1 MYTMK
6 GGINMKRK
14 SKAIITI
21 IIALCVIIGGTFIYL
36 NIQQNKNTPLTLSQE
51 QITTDTN
58 ILNEFMT
65 GINQNDLN
73 SYESLTTTDMNTNGT
88 FENVV
93 KATKDTFGEFK
104 SATFKEAVKSG
115 KYDVLIFNGL
125 FTKGDNVQIT
135 LSLDTNNKVAGIYLK

>member
-65 GINQNDLN
+65 SINQNDLN
-73 SYESLTTTDMNTNGT
+73 FYPIKINIHL
-88 FENVV
+88 
-93 KATKDTFGEFK
+93 
-104 SATFKEAVKSG
+104 
-115 KYDVLIFNGL
+115 
-125 FTKGDNVQIT
+125 
-135 LSLDTNNKVAGIYLK
+135 

>member
-1 MYTMK
+1 
-6 GGINMKRK
+6 MKRK
-14 SKAIITI
+14 SKAIVTI

-65 GINQNDLN
+65 SINQNDLN

-115 KYDVLIFNGL
+115 KYDVLIFNVL

-135 LSLDTNNKVAGIYLK
+135 LSFDTNNKVAGIYLK

>member
-1 MYTMK
+1 
-6 GGINMKRK
+6 MKRR
-14 SKAIITI
+14 SKAIVTI

-65 GINQNDLN
+65 SINQNDLN

-104 SATFKEAVKSG
+104 SATFKEAVKSS

-135 LSLDTNNKVAGIYLK
+135 LSFDTNNKVAGIYLK